1 MPFLVPTAQASES
14 LLLVCALI
22 AESVADAALCEAVVA
37 ELAAAV
43 ALDAAAVAFC
53 EAVVA

>member
-1 MPFLVPTAQASES
+1 VPFLVPTAHASES
-14 LLLVCALI
+14 LLLVRALV

-37 ELAAAV
+37 EFDAAV